1 MSKLKRHEIWIANFR
16 REKWKTERSKMLQIA
31 RNGSKAAQKRHQTID
46 NNLREFFATL
56 PETLNK
62 EELIIALTEITNYQT
77 KSGRQKNINNLLRRC
92 VTKGIIAYDILNDCY
107 LNRIYNPSGL
117 NSIDIKKIEQ

>member
-1 MSKLKRHEIWIANFR
+1 MSKLKRYEIRIANFR
-16 REKWKTERSKMLQIA
+16 IEKWKTERSKMLQIA
-31 RNGSKAAQKRHQTID
+31 LNGSKAAQKRHQTID

-77 KSGRQKNINNLLRRC
+77 KSGRQKNINNLIRRC
-92 VTKGIIAYDILNDCY
+92 VSKGFIVYDY
-107 LNRIYNPSGL
+107 SL
-117 NSIDIKKIEQ
+117 NSYRNLTVELI